1 LDRDWAGQSL
11 DASPERTAV
20 DDWAESPQG
29 RQDSAVPCFLL
40 ARLAVDVE
48 WQGKGLGWGLL
59 QDALKRV
66 LLLSQSVA
74 APALLV
80 HARDETARA
89 FYLHHAEFLQSPVD
103 PLHLVLPM
111 KAIAS
116 AIQDDD

>member
-1 LDRDWAGQSL
+1 
-11 DASPERTAV
+11 
-20 DDWAESPQG
+20 
-29 RQDSAVPCFLL
+29 
-40 ARLAVDVE
+40 LAVDVK

>member
-1 LDRDWAGQSL
+1 
-11 DASPERTAV
+11 
-20 DDWAESPQG
+20 
-29 RQDSAVPCFLL
+29 
-40 ARLAVDVE
+40 
-48 WQGKGLGWGLL
+48 
-59 QDALKRV
+59 
-66 LLLSQSVA
+66 VA

-89 FYLHHAEFLQSPVD
+89 FYLHHAEFLRSPVD